1 MSTNNNSMSV
11 IHQIY
16 DDYVSALRDGDRR
29 RALTIARTALND
41 GIDIRDLYMDVFQP
55 AMHEIGRLWE
65 TNEITVAQEHLATA
79 ITQSVMAQLYAHVF
93 AQPPLGKTL
102 VATCIG
108 GELHELGIRM
118 VADFFEIEGWDVYYL
133 GANMPVEDVVS
144 MVNERKADILAIS
157 VTLNNHVPRARDL
170 IQAIRS
176 SPIGK
181 NIKILFG
188 GQPVNRS
195 PSMYKT
201 VGADLTAPDARAAV
215 RLANEVIG

>member
-1 MSTNNNSMSV
+1 MTHKV
-11 IHQIY
+11 Y
-16 DDYVSALRDGDRR
+16 EDYVKSLRDGDRR
-29 RALTIARTALND
+29 AALKIARDALTN

-93 AQPPLGKTL
+93 AKPPKGRTM

-133 GANMPVEDVVS
+133 GANMPVEDVVT
-144 MVNERKADILAIS
+144 MVNERKADVLAIS
-157 VTLNNHVPRARDL
+157 VTLNNHVPRAREL
-170 IQAIRS
+170 IYSVRE
-176 SPIGK
+176 SPIG
-181 NIKILFG
+181 NNVKIFFG

-195 PSMYKT
+195 PDIYKT
-201 VGADLTAPDARAAV
+201 VGADMTARDARSAV
-215 RLANEVIG
+215 ELANEVVG

>member
-1 MSTNNNSMSV
+1 M
-11 IHQIY
+11 IHKVY
-16 DDYVSALRDGDRR
+16 ETYVKSLRDGDRR
-29 RALTIARTALND
+29 AALKIARDALTH
-41 GIDIRDLYMDVFQP
+41 GVDIRDLYMDVFQP

-93 AQPPLGKTL
+93 AKPPKGRTM

-133 GANMPVEDVVS
+133 GANMPVEDVVT
-144 MVNERKADILAIS
+144 MVNERKADVLAIS
-157 VTLNNHVPRARDL
+157 VTLNNHVPRAREL
-170 IQAIRS
+170 IYAVRD
-176 SPIGK
+176 SPIGT
-181 NIKILFG
+181 NVKIFFG

-195 PSMYKT
+195 PDIYKT
-201 VGADLTAPDARAAV
+201 VGADMTAHDARSAV
-215 RLANEVIG
+215 ELANEVVG